1 MNAPVAGFELL
12 RQPPA
17 SVEAEQSLLG
27 ALMLSNEVYDRV
39 VDVVSE
45 TDFYRDDHRRIF
57 KTIGRLIERGQP
69 ADLVTVVEALGED
82 LAKITGGVAYLGQ
95 LSQNTPSA
103 ANARK
108 YAEMVREK
116 SVQRALGEVCT
127 DVLEELFRPGLQDV
141 NALLDRVETKVFE
154 LGEKKA
160 TAGKTMQ
167 SLLAK
172 VVEELD
178 ARYHSEDPGKLP
190 GLSTGFV
197 DLDEMLEG
205 MEPADLIVIAGRPS
219 MGKTAIAMNIAEHV
233 AVVEEKPVIVFSLE
247 MPDKQLAQ
255 RMLGSV
261 ARIDQKTLKRGKLSD
276 DDWQRLSEGM
286 SKLTNAPI
294 TIEETTALSIG
305 GLRARAR
312 RAYREHGKLGLIVV
326 DYIGLMAAP
335 GETRALGI
343 GDVTRGLK
351 ALAKELNIPIIALS
365 QLNRTLDSR
374 QSKRPILSDLRDSG
388 SIEQDADKILFMYRD
403 EEYNPDTLEK
413 GMADVIVGKNRNGA
427 TGTVTLT
434 WLAKYTRFENF
445 AGEKPK
451 AAWKPKKGGFKK
463 AAETQHRADIDG

>member
-1 MNAPVAGFELL
+1 MNAPVDFGLI

-27 ALMLSNEVYDRV
+27 ALLLNNEVFDRV
-39 VDVVSE
+39 VDLVSE
-45 TDFYRDDHRRIF
+45 SDFYRHDHRLIF
-57 KTIGRLIERGQP
+57 RQIGRLIERGST
-69 ADLVTVVEALGED
+69 ADLVTLSDALGND
-82 LAKITGGVAYLGQ
+82 LDKVGGVGYLGE
-95 LSQNTPSA
+95 LAQNTPSA
-103 ANARK
+103 AGARN
-108 YAEMVREK
+108 YAEMVRQK
-116 SVQRALGEVCT
+116 SIQRSLATVCT
-127 DVLEELFRPGLQDV
+127 DALESLFHPGLQGVDGV
-141 NALLDRVETKVFE
+141 LDTVESKVFE
-154 LGEKKA
+154 LREKRV
-160 TAGKTMQ
+160 TAGSTLQ
-167 SLLAK
+167 SLLGK

-190 GLSTGFV
+190 GLSTGFI
-197 DLDEMLEG
+197 DLDALIEG
-205 MEPADLIVIAGRPS
+205 LEPADLVVIAGRPS

-233 AVVEEKPVIVFSLE
+233 AIEEGQPVVVFSLE

-276 DDWQRLSEGM
+276 DDWQRLSAGM
-286 SKLTNAPI
+286 GKLSSAPI

-312 RAYREHGKLGLIVV
+312 RAYREHGKLGLIIV

-343 GDVTRGLK
+343 GEVTRGLK

-374 QSKRPILSDLRDSG
+374 QNKRPILSDLRDSG

-403 EEYNPDTLEK
+403 EEYNPETVEK
-413 GMADVIVGKNRNGA
+413 GLADIIVGKNRNGA

-434 WLAKYTRFENF
+434 WLAPYTRFENF
-445 AGEKPK
+445 AGDKPRAPRK
-451 AAWKPKKGGFKK
+451 TKTGGFKK
-463 AAETQHRADIDG
+463 QVETQHRADIDG